1 MGFIINADF
10 ETNLGPTQE
19 LYVRVEG
26 FTFNK
31 VTALLS
37 YQITYWVDREHA
49 IKFNKVYLEEPN
61 KNAEGL
67 IQNKVI
73 YFENSDSDGKEIK
86 LEQFYKTSVASEQ
99 IIDVPIFEEQDV
111 KINVPF
117 IKIDENGDEVTKH
130 REVVKRQKV
139 QIGQKKETRSVI
151 DVKAF
156 NNIYGYCYSKLS
168 EYLSTFFD
176 KNLIVKI

>member
-1 MGFIINADF
+1 M
-10 ETNLGPTQE
+10 
-19 LYVRVEG
+19 
-26 FTFNK
+26 
-31 VTALLS
+31 LL
-37 YQITYWVDREHA
+37 R
-49 IKFNKVYLEEPN
+49 FNKVYLEEPN

-73 YFENSDSDGKEIK
+73 YFENSDSDGKELE

-117 IKIDENGDEVTKH
+117 ISFDENGDEVTKH

-139 QIGQKKETRSVI
+139 QIGHKKR
-151 DVKAF
+151 
-156 NNIYGYCYSKLS
+156 N
-168 EYLSTFFD
+168 
-176 KNLIVKI
+176 